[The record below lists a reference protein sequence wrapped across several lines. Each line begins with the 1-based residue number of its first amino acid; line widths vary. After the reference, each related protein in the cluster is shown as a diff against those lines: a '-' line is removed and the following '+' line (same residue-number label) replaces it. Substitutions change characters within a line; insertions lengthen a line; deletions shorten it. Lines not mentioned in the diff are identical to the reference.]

1 LIISRAIL
9 ASIGFAALWLI
20 LPREDVVDKE
30 GTVDWIG
37 ACLGICALVTFS
49 FVWKYAVPRY
59 FVIPTNFVPSQAPAV
74 GWTEIYILILLS
86 ISLGLFLNFVIW
98 EYKFAKSPIMPLHV
112 FKAPSFFP
120 LILVIL
126 LTLMAY
132 STSLWYMVAF
142 QQNVRH
148 WSPLHFA
155 AGLSPHAVF
164 GALAAPMAAWLIPRL
179 AAQWI
184 LAFGCVTILL
194 SAVVLATMPEQQSY
208 WIQVFPATILMSVC
222 SDFILTAAQIIAA
235 GAVSR
240 KDQGV
245 AASLVSV
252 VQSVGASIGLG
263 VAGTVE
269 AGVRQAGRG
278 DVTGYRGALWL
289 AAALAAL
296 ALCIDCL
303 WVRVVKDERVGW
315 DGDIVEA
322 ETSIKEK
329 AAA

>member
-1 LIISRAIL
+1 MLATTILIFLLSN
-9 ASIGFAALWLI
+9 
-20 LPREDVVDKE
+20 V
-30 GTVDWIG
+30 
-37 ACLGICALVTFS
+37 
-49 FVWKYAVPRY
+49 Y
-59 FVIPTNFVPSQAPAV
+59 SQAPAV
-74 GWTEIYILILLS
+74 GWAELYIIILLPV
-86 ISLGLFLNFVIW
+86 SLGLFLSFAIW

-112 FKAPSFFP
+112 FKAPSFLP

-155 AGLSPHAVF
+155 VGLSPHAVF
-164 GALAAPMAAWLIPRL
+164 GALAAPVAAWLIPRL

-184 LAFGCVTILL
+184 LAFGCLTVLL

-252 VQSVGASIGLG
+252 VQSVGAGIGLG

-269 AGVRQAGRG
+269 AGLIDAGRNE
-278 DVTGYRGALWL
+278 VTSYRGALWL
-289 AAALAAL
+289 AAALAAV
-296 ALCIDCL
+296 ALPIDFL

-315 DGDIVEA
+315 GEDVVEVDA
-322 ETSIKEK
+322 RIKRE
-329 AAA
+329 ATA